1 MICFFN
7 TTKAWGGGE
16 KWHFD
21 VATRMH
27 AAGMPVVVVTHK
39 RSELKKRLEDFG
51 MHPFTVLISNLSFLN
66 PFKLLRLRTFFRTKQ
81 INTIVM
87 NLPSDLKAAGIAAKM
102 AGVERIIYRRGSAIP
117 VRDSWLNRRLF
128 KHVITEVLVNSRE
141 TKRTILANNP
151 GLIDKNRIRV
161 IYNGIRL
168 QELKVSEQEIQQ
180 KQKTGEKDKIN
191 DQLPDTRVPV
201 IGNLGRLEKQKAQYL
216 LIDLAVRLRKEN
228 VPFQIRIGG
237 DGSLHDELSRL
248 IRKHRLEDQFRLTG
262 YVHDV
267 GAFMQEIDLFVL
279 TSVWEGFG
287 YVLAEAMACEKPI
300 VAFDISSNP
309 ELVEHEK
316 TGLLAK
322 AGDVDDLAEK
332 VKQLLSNPERCRKYG
347 KRGREKVLRD
357 FDFDKNYQKIRAF
370 LVSRK

>member
-287 YVLAEAMACEKPI
+287 YVLAEAMAYEKPI